1 MQKFIEFSKREPKEG
16 DRKISY
22 SQFTM
27 YSNCP
32 KQWELAYIQNLRKFS
47 QSIHTLFGTAM
58 HETLQNY
65 VTAIFNQSAKAADEM
80 DLEAMLRER
89 MSTLYKEAVAQTEE
103 HFSTK
108 EQMAEFYRDGIAIIN
123 YMKRNRSTYFSNK
136 NQELV
141 GIEIPI
147 CHPALD
153 GRDNIL
159 MISYLD
165 VVLRDKRT
173 DEIIIL
179 DFKTSTSGWN
189 KYQKMDRTKIDQLL
203 LYKRFYNQL
212 YKTPMSDIEVEFFI
226 IKRKTSWKRI

>member
-65 VTAIFNQSAKAADEM
+65 VTTIFTQSAKAADEM

-89 MSTLYKEAVAQTEE
+89 MSTLYKEAVTQTEE
-103 HFSTK
+103 HFSNK
-108 EQMAEFYRDGIAIIN
+108 DEMAEFYRDGIAIIN
-123 YMKRNRSTYFSNK
+123 YMKRNRAVYFSNK
-136 NQELV
+136 HQE
-141 GIEIPI
+141 
-147 CHPALD
+147 
-153 GRDNIL
+153 
-159 MISYLD
+159 
-165 VVLRDKRT
+165 
-173 DEIIIL
+173 
-179 DFKTSTSGWN
+179 
-189 KYQKMDRTKIDQLL
+189 
-203 LYKRFYNQL
+203 
-212 YKTPMSDIEVEFFI
+212 
-226 IKRKTSWKRI
+226 